1 MEFTQYNCPV
11 CEKKFESADDIV
23 VCPECGTPHHRDC
36 YDKLGHCF
44 YEDKHNEGFSF
55 ESVQPEQ
62 NEQSEQPEG
71 AQSNGGFEDF
81 ETILCPVC
89 FHKNPKGTQVCQ
101 RCGTDLRAENA
112 YNPQQPNGQRGQQ
125 GTPNQGMPPFG
136 FPASGTAAFDPLAGM
151 DSKEEV
157 GDNVTAGEAAKFTGK
172 NTAYFSMVFQRLRKF
187 GRGKFGFAA
196 FLFSG
201 VYFLYRKM
209 YGIGIVFSLLVI
221 ATNVLST
228 FIIMTPEWSSA
239 VRELT
244 SASPDSIANDPI
256 YAYSLLGKMAYAYL
270 PIILNGVRY
279 VLMLISGLTANRIYY
294 NHSMK
299 RIRRIKE
306 ECKGMPADAVNS
318 ELESKGGVNLP
329 LAISFGVTTVAI
341 SYICNFF
348 IMSSSISV

>member
-11 CEKKFESADDIV
+11 CDKKFESADDIV

-36 YDKLGHCF
+36 YDELGHCF
-44 YEDKHNEGFSF
+44 YEDRHKEGFSF
-55 ESVQPEQ
+55 DSLHPEQ
-62 NEQSEQPEG
+62 PGGEQKEPE
-71 AQSNGGFEDF
+71 FEDF

-89 FHKNPKGTQVCQ
+89 FHKNPGGTEVCQ
-101 RCGTDLRAENA
+101 RCGTDLRSENA
-112 YNPQQPNGQRGQQ
+112 YNPQQPGNGQNNRQEGS
-125 GTPNQGMPPFG
+125 PYQGMPFG
-136 FPASGTAAFDPLAGM
+136 FGASGMPQFDPLAGM

-172 NTAYFSMVFQRLRKF
+172 NTQYFSMVFQKLRKL
-187 GRGKFGFAA
+187 GKGKFGFAA
-196 FLFSG
+196 FIFSG

-209 YGIGIVFSLLVI
+209 YGIGIAFSLIVI

-239 VRELT
+239 VRELAA
-244 SASPDSIANDPI
+244 ASPDNIAGDPL
-256 YAYSLLGKMAYAYL
+256 YAYSLLGKMGYAYL

-299 RIRRIKE
+299 RIRRIKDEYRGKSADELNKALE
-306 ECKGMPADAVNS
+306 E
-318 ELESKGGVNLP
+318 KGGVNLP
-329 LAISFGVTTVAI
+329 LALSFGITTVAI

-348 IMSSSISV
+348 IMSSSITA

>member
-11 CEKKFESADDIV
+11 CDKRFESADDIV

-36 YDKLGHCF
+36 YDELGHCF
-44 YEDKHNEGFSF
+44 YEDRHKEGFSF
-55 ESVQPEQ
+55 DSLHPGQPGDEQ
-62 NEQSEQPEG
+62 KEP
-71 AQSNGGFEDF
+71 AFEDF

-89 FHKNPKGTQVCQ
+89 FHKNPRGTDVCQ

-112 YNPQQPNGQRGQQ
+112 YNPQQPGNGQNNRQEGS
-125 GTPNQGMPPFG
+125 PYQGMPFG
-136 FPASGTAAFDPLAGM
+136 FGASGMPQFDPLAGM

-172 NTAYFSMVFQRLRKF
+172 NTQYFSMVFQKLRKL
-187 GRGKFGFAA
+187 GKGKFGFAA
-196 FLFSG
+196 FIFSG

-209 YGIGIVFSLLVI
+209 YGIGIAFSLIVI

-239 VRELT
+239 VRELAA
-244 SASPDSIANDPI
+244 ASPDNIAGDPL
-256 YAYSLLGKMAYAYL
+256 YAYSLLGKMGYAYL

-299 RIRRIKE
+299 RIRRIKDEYRGKSADELNKALE
-306 ECKGMPADAVNS
+306 E
-318 ELESKGGVNLP
+318 KGGVNLP
-329 LAISFGVTTVAI
+329 LALSFGITTVAI

-348 IMSSSISV
+348 IMSSSITA